1 MAFDPGLA
9 ERLRDF
15 FVDYQ
20 GISEKKMFGGLAFL
34 MNGNLLVGI
43 LGETLMA
50 RVGAANYDDALCQAH
65 VRVMDFSGKPM
76 RGYVFVD
83 PEGLDSDQE
92 LAKWLRLCADF
103 VSGLPPKIKA
113 LPRRSKQK

>member
-1 MAFDPGLA
+1 MAFDAGLA

-15 FVDYQ
+15 FHGYP
-20 GISEKKMFGGLAFL
+20 GITEKKMFGGLAFL
-34 MNGNLLVGI
+34 LNGNLLVGI

-50 RVGAANYDDALCQAH
+50 RVGAANYNNALCQAH

-83 PEGLDSDQE
+83 PEGLESDQE
-92 LAKWLRLCADF
+92 MSLWLQLCTDF
-103 VSGLPPKIKA
+103 VSTLPPKIKA
-113 LPRRSKQK
+113 LPRRR